1 MASPAQSTAIRIVR
15 SESLKPK
22 PDPTQLGF
30 GRIFTDHML
39 LVDYTEGKGWH
50 DARIVP
56 YGPFSLDP
64 SAMVFHYGQTV
75 FEGMKAFKAEDGRI
89 LLFRPD
95 RNAARFNV
103 SCERLNI
110 PAFDEAFF
118 VESIRTLIEV
128 EQDWVPNAEGSSLYI
143 RPFVIATEAGL
154 GVRPSNRY
162 LFSVI
167 LSPSGAYYSKGL
179 SPVHIRV
186 EDEYV
191 RSVRGGTGF
200 AKTAGNYAASLKA
213 QVIAKEKDHCD
224 QVLWLDGIEQR
235 YIEEVGSMNVFF
247 KVGGEVI
254 TPALNGSIL
263 DGITRQSVI
272 GLLKEWGIPVTER
285 KISIE
290 ELAEAYKKGEL
301 EEAFGTGTAAVISPV
316 GRLSW
321 KKEDMRIG
329 DGTIGELSH
338 RLYDAI
344 TGIQTG
350 KMEDTFG
357 WNVQV

>member
-15 SESLKPK
+15 SETLKPK
-22 PDPTQLGF
+22 PDPTHLGF
-30 GRIFTDHML
+30 GKYFTDHML
-39 LVDYTEGKGWH
+39 LVDYTSEKGWH

-75 FEGMKAFKAEDGRI
+75 FEGMKAFRTVDGRI

-95 RNAARFNV
+95 RNAARFNI

-118 VESIRTLIEV
+118 VEAIRTLVEV
-128 EQDWVPNAEGSSLYI
+128 EKDWVPGVEGSSLYI

-154 GVRPSNRY
+154 GVRPANSY

-167 LSPSGAYYSKGL
+167 LSPSGAYYNGGL
-179 SPVHIRV
+179 APVHIRV

-213 QVIAKEKDHCD
+213 QVIAKQDHCD

-247 KVGGEVI
+247 KVGDEVI

-263 DGITRQSVI
+263 DGITRRSVI
-272 GLLKEWGIPVTER
+272 DLLKVWGIPVTER
-285 KISIE
+285 KISID
-290 ELAEAYKKGEL
+290 ELSEAHRNGKL
-301 EEAFGTGTAAVISPV
+301 TEAFGTGTAAVISPV

-321 KKEDMRIG
+321 KQEDMRIG

-338 RLYDAI
+338 RLYEAI

-350 KMEDTFG
+350 KAADSFG
-357 WNVQV
+357 WNLQV

>member
-1 MASPAQSTAIRIVR
+1 MTSTTQIPAIRIVR
-15 SESLKPK
+15 SEAMKPK
-22 PDPTQLGF
+22 PDPKELGF
-30 GRIFTDHML
+30 GRYFTDHML
-39 LVDYTEGKGWH
+39 LVDYTDEKGWH

-95 RNAARFNV
+95 RNAARFNI

-110 PAFDEAFF
+110 PEFDEAFF
-118 VESIRTLIEV
+118 VEAIRKLVEV
-128 EQDWVPNAEGSSLYI
+128 EASWVPDAEGSSLYI

-167 LSPSGAYYSKGL
+167 LSPSGAYYSSGL
-179 SPVHIRV
+179 NPVQIRV
-186 EDEYV
+186 EDAYV

-213 QVIAKEKDHCD
+213 QVIAKKDHCD

-247 KVGGEVI
+247 KVAGEVI
-254 TPALNGSIL
+254 TPELNGSIL
-263 DGITRQSVI
+263 DGITRQSVMH
-272 GLLKEWGIPVTER
+272 LLRSWGIPVTER
-285 KISIE
+285 RISIE

-321 KKEDMRIG
+321 KDVDMRIG
-329 DGTIGELSH
+329 NGSIGELSQ
-338 RLYDAI
+338 RLYDSI

-350 KMEDTFG
+350 KLEDSFG
-357 WNVQV
+357 WNVPV